1 MVLNF
6 DSDVLSQ
13 IDGVSDRQGK
23 DAAGVPH

>member
-1 MVLNF
+1 MVLNL
-6 DSDVLSQ
+6 DSVFLSQ